1 MINAFSFKV
10 ALLKVN
16 DATDEYGKQRFEIT
30 SSKEMMARFEITS
43 SKEMMAIPTNITRS
57 EFYEASR
64 SGYKVSKIIRI
75 NSFLYQGERYILID
89 NKVYKVIKTYELSHL
104 LELTLESTNL
114 KVEGKW
120 LV

>member
-1 MINAFSFKV
+1 MINAFSLKV
-10 ALLKVN
+10 ALLKVS
-16 DATDEYGKQRFEIT
+16 DATDEYGKQRFD
-30 SSKEMMARFEITS
+30 ITS

-64 SGYKVSKIIRI
+64 SGYKVSRIIRI

-89 NKVYKVIKTYELSHL
+89 GKVYKVIKTYELSHL

>member
-1 MINAFSFKV
+1 MINAFSLKV
-10 ALLKVN
+10 ALLKVS
-16 DATDEYGKQRFEIT
+16 DATDEYGKQ
-30 SSKEMMARFEITS
+30 RFEITS

-64 SGYKVSKIIRI
+64 SGYKVSRIIRI

-89 NKVYKVIKTYELSHL
+89 NKIYKVIKTYELAHL
-104 LELTLESTNL
+104 LELTLERTNL

>member
-30 SSKEMMARFEITS
+30 SSKEMMA
-43 SKEMMAIPTNITRS
+43 IPTNITRS

-64 SGYKVSKIIRI
+64 EASRSGYKVSRIIRI
-75 NSFLYQGERYILID
+75 NSFLYQDERYILID
-89 NKVYKVIKTYELSHL
+89 GKVYKVIKTYELSHL

>member
-1 MINAFSFKV
+1 MINAFSLKV
-10 ALLKVN
+10 ALLKVS
-16 DATDEYGKQRFEIT
+16 DATDEYGKQ
-30 SSKEMMARFEITS
+30 RFEITS

-64 SGYKVSKIIRI
+64 SGYKVSRIIRI

-89 NKVYKVIKTYELSHL
+89 GKVYKVIKTYELSHL

-114 KVEGKW
+114 RVEGKW